1 MLVVGCC
8 SMLYCAPRLAV
19 TNVILESRCR
29 KAIHIES
36 RMDLGKVTLRQGR
49 FFSDPAPLKNNAT
62 VGSCLTAKS
71 TC

>member
-1 MLVVGCC
+1 MDPMGYDFGAFNDLIDLIDLIAGC

-36 RMDLGKVTLRQGR
+36 RMDLGKVTLRQGL
-49 FFSDPAPLKNNAT
+49 PILQ
-62 VGSCLTAKS
+62 
-71 TC
+71 